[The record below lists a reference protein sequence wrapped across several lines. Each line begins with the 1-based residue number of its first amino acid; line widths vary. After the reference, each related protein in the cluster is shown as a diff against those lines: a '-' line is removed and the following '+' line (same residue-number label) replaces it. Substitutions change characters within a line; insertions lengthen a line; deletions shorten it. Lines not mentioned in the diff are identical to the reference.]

1 MGALPAYALAFY
13 RQHKVELDGLRFA
26 QYQAVFRV
34 TDTEL
39 DGLAAP
45 GRPGRPAPR
54 PRRPAP
60 PARPPCAGPSR
71 RILPAWPTVPEA
83 ARAIRRDDD
92 AGLREALRVVQ
103 DSTAL
108 LALRGK

>member
-1 MGALPAYALAFY
+1 M
-13 RQHKVELDGLRFA
+13 ELSGLRFA

-39 DGLAAP
+39 DGLLRLAAQA
-45 GRPGRPAPR
+45 GLRPDRAALRRLAPALR
-54 PRRPAP
+54 GTLKADI
-60 PARPPCAGPSR
+60 ARLAYG
-71 RILPAWPTVPEA
+71 LEA

-92 AGLREALRVVQ
+92 AELREALRVVQ